1 MEGIKIQFAPF
12 DLVKAG
18 SFLHQL
24 GMISLS
30 KFGILI
36 LGVVFILCK
45 QNLFNWEK
53 KYVTYD
59 ESEKKKKY
67 YCVLLMYLNLYVLML
82 TGFLRR
88 E

>member
-53 KYVTYD
+53 KI
-59 ESEKKKKY
+59 
-67 YCVLLMYLNLYVLML
+67 CNL
-82 TGFLRR
+82 
-88 E
+88 